1 MNQKEV
7 LDFAKEKYCQNT
19 CQIFSKEEIV
29 LFERQNISKYLLST
43 KVIKLWLSHL
53 SVENKKKNI
62 FNKFLIIKITPKK
75 HLINI

>member
-1 MNQKEV
+1 MLK
-7 LDFAKEKYCQNT
+7 FSKEKVLSNT

-43 KVIKLWLSHL
+43 KVIKIWLSHL

-62 FNKFLIIKITPKK
+62 FNKFLIIKITLKK